1 MIKYVFLFFIGFSV
15 LNAQNPSSAAPTPS
29 KAPADVISVYSDAFT
44 ENIAS
49 DLNPD
54 WEQATQTTEV
64 QIDGNNTLEYANLNY
79 QGLDYDRTDVS
90 AMEYVHLDYYTN
102 DAFLIGFSLISASPT
117 VENNYIISPIS
128 GSWQSIDI
136 PLSSYNANLD
146 RVFQFKTEGN
156 GTVYLDNIYF
166 WKAPSNNNNNNN
178 NNNTSAAPTPNKA
191 PADVISVF
199 SDAFTENIATNL
211 NPNWGQQTQTT
222 EIQIDGNNTLEYA
235 NLNYQGIQ
243 YAVSD
248 ISAMEYV
255 HLDYKTAD
263 ATALDFFLISQ
274 NPTVEN
280 PYSIAIVTGGWQ
292 SIDIPLSVYTA
303 NLDRVFQ
310 FKTVGNG
317 TVYLDNL
324 YFWKAP
330 SASDT
335 DTSLSAL
342 TLDGSSIADFGQT
355 KTSYS
360 VELPAGTTVVPTVS
374 ATTTDSDANL
384 VITAATSIP
393 GTTTIAVT
401 AQDGSTTSTISIAF
415 TLKPANS
422 GAAPTPNKAPAD
434 VISVYS
440 DAYTNINADLNPNWG
455 QQTQTTEIQI
465 DGNNTLE
472 YANLN
477 YQGMQ
482 YAVSDVSAMEYVH
495 LDYKTADATALDF
508 YLISQNPTVENPY
521 SIAIVTGGWQSID
534 IPLSVYTANLDRVFQ
549 FKTVGNG
556 TVYLDNLYFWKAT
569 SAAGTD
575 TSLSALTVDG
585 NSIADFVPTS
595 TNYSVELPAETTVVP
610 TVAATTTDSDANL
623 VITAAT
629 SIPGTTTI
637 AITSQDGSTTST
649 VSIAFT
655 LKPPLSVAAPTP
667 TWSSADVISVY
678 SDAYESIATELNP
691 NWGQATAMAEVQI
704 AGNNT
709 LKYANLNYQ
718 GLEYPQTDVSA
729 MEFVHLDYYT
739 DDATA
744 LDFYLIT
751 GGIEE
756 AYDIVASESFATGQ
770 WVSLNIP
777 LSFYSNARQDISKAY
792 QFKTAGNG
800 TVYLDNLYFWKAPS
814 DPQDLQWETV
824 VSPGHQWHY
833 TLPTSEPSSNWK
845 VAQNAPSNW
854 LQGPSGIGYGDEDDA
869 TIVGTTAS
877 LFMHTTF
884 EIQNL
889 STINR
894 LLLDMDYD
902 DGFVAYINGVEIAR
916 NLVSG
921 NPVPYNQLSDG
932 YHEALL
938 YRGFSPE
945 RYFLNKSLLVNGT
958 NVFAVQVHNQSVD
971 SSDLSAL
978 PVLSAEVS
986 GESGFYSDTPFWFE
1000 NPNSEPVEFNFD
1012 SSNLPLIFLQTAGGQ
1027 GIPDEPKIE
1036 ATMKIIERPEGQRNY
1051 VYDINTLDYLNFN
1064 GPIKIETRG
1073 SSSTFFSKKQ
1083 YALTTYDAIGEK
1095 DNVKLLDMPKENDW
1109 ILSGIAFDTIFMR
1122 DFISYKLS
1130 NKLGQYA
1137 SRGRYCEVVLNDS
1150 YQGIYMLQEKLK
1162 SDGSRIDLNK
1172 IKADDTVLPKLS
1184 GGYISKSDKWEGN
1197 ELGWTMPNYGGYNTD
1212 FINVHPSPEDVLPV
1226 QSDYIQSV
1234 FQSLASTSAS
1244 QNSSLIDGYP
1254 SIIDIPSFV
1263 DFMLIN
1269 ELASNPDAYQFSTYF
1284 HKDRNGKLRAGPIWD
1299 LNLTFGNDLFLF
1311 GFDRSKTDLWQFTEG
1326 NRGAKFWNDLYD
1338 DPVFKCYLTKRW
1350 KELTAIGQPLN
1361 ENEIFDLV
1369 DETAALISESVGR
1382 QQALWGFDLRF
1393 EERISNLKSF
1403 VTQRI
1408 QWMSNRLTNSSLC
1421 DQVTTPTLTISKI
1434 NYNPKVEVDEDASD
1448 FEFIEITNT
1457 SSSSKDLTGVYF
1469 GGLGLTYQFPNGY
1482 VIEGNASV
1490 FLAND
1495 SQTFENTYGSAP
1507 FDEYSRSL
1515 SNGGQEL
1522 ALLDGYGNLIDFV
1535 DYDDKAP
1542 WPEEADGNGS
1552 YLELRD
1558 LDLDN
1563 SLPSSWTVQSILS
1576 SAAIGEDPKKDFL
1589 SIYPNPFDTYLNI
1602 RIANG
1607 ARFEKLTLWDVKG
1620 RQIEAY
1626 QTDKSSIRLNL
1637 ETLEAGVYFIEIAT
1651 ENRTFYK
1658 KLIRK

>member
-1 MIKYVFLFFIGFSV
+1 M
-15 LNAQNPSSAAPTPS
+15 
-29 KAPADVISVYSDAFT
+29 
-44 ENIAS
+44 
-49 DLNPD
+49 
-54 WEQATQTTEV
+54 
-64 QIDGNNTLEYANLNY
+64 
-79 QGLDYDRTDVS
+79 RTDVS

-342 TLDGSSIADFGQT
+342 TVDGNSIADFGAT
-355 KTSYS
+355 TTSYS
-360 VELPAGTTVVPTVS
+360 VELPAGTTAVPTVS
-374 ATTTDSDANL
+374 ATTTDTNASA
-384 VITAATSIP
+384 VVTAATSIP

-415 TLKPANS
+415 TLETRLQS
-422 GAAPTPNKAPAD
+422 SAAPTPNKAPAD

-595 TNYSVELPAETTVVP
+595 TNYSVELPAGTTAVP

-667 TWSSADVISVY
+667 TWPSADVISVY

-691 NWGQATAMAEVQI
+691 NWGQATA
-704 AGNNT
+704 
-709 LKYANLNYQ
+709 
-718 GLEYPQTDVSA
+718 
-729 MEFVHLDYYT
+729 
-739 DDATA
+739 
-744 LDFYLIT
+744 T
-751 GGIEE
+751 G
-756 AYDIVASESFATGQ
+756 
-770 WVSLNIP
+770 
-777 LSFYSNARQDISKAY
+777 
-792 QFKTAGNG
+792 
-800 TVYLDNLYFWKAPS
+800 
-814 DPQDLQWETV
+814 
-824 VSPGHQWHY
+824 
-833 TLPTSEPSSNWK
+833 
-845 VAQNAPSNW
+845 
-854 LQGPSGIGYGDEDDA
+854 
-869 TIVGTTAS
+869 
-877 LFMHTTF
+877 
-884 EIQNL
+884 
-889 STINR
+889 
-894 LLLDMDYD
+894 
-902 DGFVAYINGVEIAR
+902 
-916 NLVSG
+916 
-921 NPVPYNQLSDG
+921 
-932 YHEALL
+932 
-938 YRGFSPE
+938 
-945 RYFLNKSLLVNGT
+945 
-958 NVFAVQVHNQSVD
+958 
-971 SSDLSAL
+971 
-978 PVLSAEVS
+978 
-986 GESGFYSDTPFWFE
+986 
-1000 NPNSEPVEFNFD
+1000 
-1012 SSNLPLIFLQTAGGQ
+1012 
-1027 GIPDEPKIE
+1027 
-1036 ATMKIIERPEGQRNY
+1036 
-1051 VYDINTLDYLNFN
+1051 
-1064 GPIKIETRG
+1064 
-1073 SSSTFFSKKQ
+1073 
-1083 YALTTYDAIGEK
+1083 
-1095 DNVKLLDMPKENDW
+1095 
-1109 ILSGIAFDTIFMR
+1109 
-1122 DFISYKLS
+1122 
-1130 NKLGQYA
+1130 
-1137 SRGRYCEVVLNDS
+1137 
-1150 YQGIYMLQEKLK
+1150 
-1162 SDGSRIDLNK
+1162 
-1172 IKADDTVLPKLS
+1172 
-1184 GGYISKSDKWEGN
+1184 
-1197 ELGWTMPNYGGYNTD
+1197 
-1212 FINVHPSPEDVLPV
+1212 
-1226 QSDYIQSV
+1226 
-1234 FQSLASTSAS
+1234 
-1244 QNSSLIDGYP
+1244 
-1254 SIIDIPSFV
+1254 
-1263 DFMLIN
+1263 
-1269 ELASNPDAYQFSTYF
+1269 
-1284 HKDRNGKLRAGPIWD
+1284 
-1299 LNLTFGNDLFLF
+1299 
-1311 GFDRSKTDLWQFTEG
+1311 
-1326 NRGAKFWNDLYD
+1326 
-1338 DPVFKCYLTKRW
+1338 
-1350 KELTAIGQPLN
+1350 
-1361 ENEIFDLV
+1361 
-1369 DETAALISESVGR
+1369 
-1382 QQALWGFDLRF
+1382 
-1393 EERISNLKSF
+1393 
-1403 VTQRI
+1403 
-1408 QWMSNRLTNSSLC
+1408 
-1421 DQVTTPTLTISKI
+1421 
-1434 NYNPKVEVDEDASD
+1434 
-1448 FEFIEITNT
+1448 
-1457 SSSSKDLTGVYF
+1457 
-1469 GGLGLTYQFPNGY
+1469 
-1482 VIEGNASV
+1482 
-1490 FLAND
+1490 
-1495 SQTFENTYGSAP
+1495 
-1507 FDEYSRSL
+1507 
-1515 SNGGQEL
+1515 
-1522 ALLDGYGNLIDFV
+1522 
-1535 DYDDKAP
+1535 
-1542 WPEEADGNGS
+1542 
-1552 YLELRD
+1552 
-1558 LDLDN
+1558 
-1563 SLPSSWTVQSILS
+1563 
-1576 SAAIGEDPKKDFL
+1576 
-1589 SIYPNPFDTYLNI
+1589 
-1602 RIANG
+1602 
-1607 ARFEKLTLWDVKG
+1607 
-1620 RQIEAY
+1620 
-1626 QTDKSSIRLNL
+1626 
-1637 ETLEAGVYFIEIAT
+1637 
-1651 ENRTFYK
+1651 
-1658 KLIRK
+1658 